1 MNETIVQ
8 TRKILRGIVCA
19 FIMAFTLPLTAQKD
33 PNAALKKKLDELAQ
47 GVEAKVVA
55 WRRDFH
61 QNPELS
67 NRETRT
73 AKVITEHLKALG
85 LEVRIGIA
93 KTGVVGIL
101 KGGKAGP
108 TVALRA
114 DIDALPVTER
124 TNVPFKSTARTT
136 FNGIETGVM
145 HACGHDCH
153 TAILMGTAEV
163 LAQAKKD
170 IAGTVVFVFQPAEE
184 GAPKGETG
192 GAGDMIKEG
201 VLDNPKVET
210 IFGLHMAAQAP
221 AGSIGYRAGGSQASS
236 DRFSIVVKGKQT
248 HGAMPW
254 GGIDPIV
261 VGSQIVMGLQT
272 IVSRMTPLTESPV
285 VITVGMFQAGLRE
298 NIIPE
303 EAKMMGTIRVLDPK
317 IQKEVHENM
326 RRLVTNIAEASGTTA
341 ELTIEI
347 GNPVTYNDPALTK
360 KMYPS
365 LEEVAGENNIRMQL
379 PTTAAEDF
387 AKYQEKIP
395 GLFFSLGGMPKGK
408 AAVEVAPHHT
418 PDFYI
423 DESGFVLGIK
433 AFCHLVVDY
442 GAKK

>member
-1 MNETIVQ
+1 MKNSIKMS
-8 TRKILRGIVCA
+8 KILRGIAFVCT
-19 FIMAFTLPLTAQKD
+19 MVCTLPMVAQKD
-33 PNAALKKKLDELAQ
+33 PNVALKKKLDELAH

-73 AKVITEHLKALG
+73 AKVIAEHLKALG
-85 LEVRIGIA
+85 LDVRTGVA

-124 TNVPFKSTARTT
+124 TDVPFKSKARTT

-317 IQKEVHENM
+317 IQKEVHDNM

>member
-1 MNETIVQ
+1 MTNSIVKYQ
-8 TRKILRGIVCA
+8 KLILLTFLA
-19 FIMAFTLPLTAQKD
+19 FSTLPIFAQTAQ
-33 PNAALKKKLDELAQ
+33 NTALTKKMDKLAESI
-47 GVEAKVVA
+47 EPKVIA

-73 AKVITEHLKALG
+73 AKIIAEHLKSLG
-85 LEVRIGIA
+85 LEVRTGIA

-108 TVALRA
+108 VVALRA

-124 TNVPFKSTARTT
+124 TDVPFKSTLRTT
-136 FNGIETGVM
+136 FNGVETGVM

-153 TAILMGTAEV
+153 AAILMGTAEV
-163 LAQAKKD
+163 LSQVKSEL
-170 IAGTVVFVFQPAEE
+170 AGTIVFIFQPAEE

-210 IFGLHMAAQAP
+210 IFGLHMSAQSP
-221 AGSIGYRAGGSQASS
+221 VGTITYRAGGTQASS
-236 DRFSIVVKGKQT
+236 DRFTIVIHGKQS

-254 GGIDPIV
+254 AGIDPIV

-285 VITVGMFQAGLRE
+285 VITVGMFQAGVRE

-303 EAKMMGTIRVLDPK
+303 EAKLVGTIRVLDPK

-326 RRLVTNIAEASGTTA
+326 KRVVTNIAEASGATV

-365 LEEVAGENNIRMQL
+365 LEAAAGESNVRVHL

-395 GLFFSLGGMPKGK
+395 GMFFSLGGMAKGK
-408 AAVEVAPHHT
+408 AAVETAPHHT

-423 DESGFVLGIK
+423 DEGGFVLGMK
-433 AFCHLVVDY
+433 AFCRLVVDY
-442 GAKK
+442 AAKK

>member
-1 MNETIVQ
+1 MTNLKGRIGAAIFMIWATS
-8 TRKILRGIVCA
+8 L
-19 FIMAFTLPLTAQKD
+19 FAQKN
-33 PNAALKKKLDELAQ
+33 PNAALKVQMDKAAQ
-47 GVEAKVVA
+47 SIESKIVA

-73 AKVITEHLKALG
+73 AGIIAAHLKSLG
-85 LEVRIGIA
+85 LEVRTGIA

-108 TVALRA
+108 TIALRA

-124 TNVPFKSTARTT
+124 TDVPFKSKVRTT
-136 FNGIETGVM
+136 FNGVETGVM

-153 TAILMGTAEV
+153 TAILMGAAEV
-163 LAQAKKD
+163 LTQFQKD
-170 IAGTVVFVFQPAEE
+170 LAGTIVFIFQPAEE

-210 IFGLHMAAQAP
+210 IFGLHMAAQLPVGTLA
-221 AGSIGYRAGGSQASS
+221 YRSGGTQASS
-236 DRFSIVVKGKQT
+236 DRFTIIIKGKQT

-261 VGSQIVMGLQT
+261 IGSQIVMGLQT
-272 IVSRMTPLTESPV
+272 VVSRMTPLTESPA
-285 VITVGMFQAGLRE
+285 VISVGMFQSGIRE

-303 EAKMMGTIRVLDPK
+303 EAKLIGTIRVLDPK
-317 IQKEVHENM
+317 IQKQVHENM
-326 RRLVTNIAEASGTTA
+326 RRMVTNIAEASGTTA
-341 ELTIEI
+341 DINIEI
-347 GNPVTYNDPALTK
+347 GNPVTYNNPELTR
-360 KMYPS
+360 KMYPT
-365 LEEVAGENNIRMQL
+365 LEETAGEANVRVAL

-395 GLFFSLGGMPKGK
+395 GLFFSLGGMAKDK
-408 AAVEVAPHHT
+408 AAVETAPHHT
-418 PDFYI
+418 PDFYM
-423 DESGFVLGIK
+423 DDSGFVLGVK
-433 AFCHLVVDY
+433 TFCHLVVDY
-442 GAKK
+442 ADKK

>member
-1 MNETIVQ
+1 MKNI
-8 TRKILRGIVCA
+8 KILRGGVLF
-19 FIMAFTLPLTAQKD
+19 FILVLSVPILAQKD
-33 PNAALKKKLDELAQ
+33 VNADLKKKMDGLAQ
-47 GVEAKVVA
+47 SMEAKVIA

-73 AKVITEHLKALG
+73 AKVIADHLKALG
-85 LEVRIGIA
+85 LEVRTGVA

-124 TNVPFKSTARTT
+124 TDVPFKSTTRTT

-153 TAILMGTAEV
+153 TAILMGTAEILSQV
-163 LAQAKKD
+163 KKD

-210 IFGLHMAAQAP
+210 IFGLHMSAQSP
-221 AGSIGYRAGGSQASS
+221 VGSIGYRTGGSQASS
-236 DRFSIVVKGKQT
+236 DRFTIIVKGKQT

-261 VGSQIVMGLQT
+261 VGAQIVMGLQT
-272 IVSRMTPLTESPV
+272 IVSRMTPLTESPA
-285 VITVGMFQAGLRE
+285 VITVGLFQSGLRE

-317 IQKEVHENM
+317 IQKQVHENM

-341 ELTIEI
+341 ELNIEI
-347 GNPVTYNDPALTK
+347 GNPVTYNDPTLTK

-365 LEEVAGENNIRMQL
+365 LEEVAGESNVRVQL

-387 AKYQEKIP
+387 AKYQEKVP
-395 GLFFSLGGMPKGK
+395 GLFFSLGGMAKGK

-418 PDFYI
+418 PDFHI
-423 DESGFVLGIK
+423 DEGGFVLGMK

-442 GAKK
+442 GTKK